1 MLTIVDSVS
10 ASIEQEA
17 YQITRISENAEQTLE
32 QVESLLTETAE
43 MSSNAQQ
50 LEHDSEANLTLMSEL
65 RKGMAEVEN
74 FLDNLHQSF
83 DALTENI
90 SKTNELTQS
99 IHQITNQTNL
109 LALNASI
116 EAARAGEYGKGFA
129 VVAEEIRKLAGYT
142 SSTLEEISQNLLD
155 VNKANEQTR
164 HCLTDS
170 STRLSKQ
177 SKATVTAETQIN
189 SCSNR

>member
-1 MLTIVDSVS
+1 MCQNSICQRNKICLLIVDSVS

-17 YQITRISENAEQTLE
+17 YQITRISENAEQTLD
-32 QVESLLTETAE
+32 QVESLLTETAD

-50 LEHDSEANLTLMSEL
+50 LEDESEANLTLMSEL
-65 RKGMAEVEN
+65 REGMAEVEN
-74 FLDNLHQSF
+74 FLVNLHQSF
-83 DALTENI
+83 YALTENI

-116 EAARAGEYGKGFA
+116 EAARAGAHGKGFA

-164 HCLTDS
+164 LRLTDS
-170 STRLSKQ
+170 STRLI
-177 SKATVTAETQIN
+177 KAV
-189 SCSNR
+189 